1 MWWNSIEGINNGH
14 HRDGF
19 RKIFQIF
26 IGNSMVFTNNYV
38 EVSCEMSHPGPVSP
52 PFPILGVSPPKGATT
67 GITILSAHTHTN
79 KYIIHYYTTI
89 IYVFK
94 YMNVWDLPGRE
105 SSQGLKHLSS
115 SRSTQAKKPKT
126 IQWNERLVCVGFVV
140 CFSFCEI
147 EITRGTRGCKWNH
160 LYSWRQNLLPS

>member
-1 MWWNSIEGINNGH
+1 MDI
-14 HRDGF
+14 
-19 RKIFQIF
+19 
-26 IGNSMVFTNNYV
+26 IGMDSGKYSKSSSEIPWVFTNNYV

-94 YMNVWDLPGRE
+94 YMNV
-105 SSQGLKHLSS
+105 
-115 SRSTQAKKPKT
+115 
-126 IQWNERLVCVGFVV
+126 
-140 CFSFCEI
+140 
-147 EITRGTRGCKWNH
+147 
-160 LYSWRQNLLPS
+160 